1 MAMSIITRITS
12 RTEATTN
19 SVISAIAASS
29 AMPCS
34 QRIEIQPRQRERR
47 GAHRQRAQQ
56 PARDPRQVL
65 ELADAARVDDREHL
79 PPPHDAAAEEAQH
92 RQRHRA
98 QREVA
103 RCRREIGVAEE
114 LEHAGVDRQEV
125 GDRHAEMR
133 AAGEQQVEE
142 AEPDRAGDQRG
153 QRRRPVG
160 ADRGG
165 DQADQQQREA
175 GRAQPVPVQADQVA
189 RASGRGPAG
198 GSWQVG
204 DGETGF
210 GRRAAHGHGGGS
222 LLSGAQDARAIVAMP
237 ERRGAGRRLAPVRLP
252 PDSRPSGPGCPTCM
266 KPIRTASEE

>member
-29 AMPCS
+29 AMPCCNGSSSSRGSANEAAPTAIAPSS
-34 QRIEIQPRQRERR
+34 QL
-47 GAHRQRAQQ
+47 GDA
-56 PARDPRQVL
+56 RQVL

-79 PPPHDAAAEEAQH
+79 PPPHDAAGEEPQH
-92 RQRHRA
+92 RHRHRA

-103 RCRREIGVAEE
+103 RCCREIGVAEE

-133 AAGEQQVEE
+133 AAGKQQIEE

-153 QRRRPVG
+153 QCRRPVG

-165 DQADQQQREA
+165 DQSDQQQREA
-175 GRAQPVPVQADQVA
+175 GRAQPVAVQADQPLA
-189 RASGRGPAG
+189 RTGPAG
-198 GSWQVG
+198 GSWRR
-204 DGETGF
+204 GERATGF
-210 GRRAAHGHGGGS
+210 GLRAAYGYGGGS
-222 LLSGAQDARAIVAMP
+222 PLGGGAGCTGDRRDARAS
-237 ERRGAGRRLAPVRLP
+237 AGR
-252 PDSRPSGPGCPTCM
+252 
-266 KPIRTASEE
+266 ASLRWDGSYLTGA